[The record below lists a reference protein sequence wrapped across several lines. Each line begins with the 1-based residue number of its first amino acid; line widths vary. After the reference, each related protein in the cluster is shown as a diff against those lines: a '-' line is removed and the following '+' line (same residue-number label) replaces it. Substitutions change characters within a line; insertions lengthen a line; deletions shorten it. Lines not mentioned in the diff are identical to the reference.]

1 MKFQYFFELLVFL
14 LFSVRA
20 KPERTSKIFSPTILS
35 IGFCMAFAS
44 QFEYIIEAQRE
55 VAERIKVHVIFV
67 FDFLMNLKNLT
78 L

>member
-1 MKFQYFFELLVFL
+1 
-14 LFSVRA
+14 
-20 KPERTSKIFSPTILS
+20 
-35 IGFCMAFAS
+35 MAFAS